1 MQVVSIEEEAGR
13 VFKVALN
20 SGIEFGLLYDPSN
33 KKDEALVSRKCAVM
47 GWKYRADI

>member
-20 SGIEFGLLYDPSN
+20 SGVEFGLLYDPSN

-47 GWKYRADI
+47 GWLISS